1 MAMTWGADT
10 HVGRR
15 RDHNEDAYLAAP
27 ELGVFAVCDG
37 MGGHASGEVASRLA
51 VDELRSFF
59 SLTASDRDC
68 TWPFKFDKA
77 STYDEN
83 RLVVAA
89 KLANRTVLEH
99 ARANPRCRGMG
110 TTFVGLSFTPDGR
123 VIVAH
128 AGDSRAYRL
137 RGESLERLTADHS
150 LVEEYLRAGRITP
163 EEAERFPQKNIILRA
178 LGQAEQLDVD
188 VATHDARSGDLFL
201 VCSDGL
207 SGMVDDPKLEALLRT
222 WRDDPSSCV
231 RHLIDAANGAG
242 GHDNITAIVLAA

>member
-1 MAMTWGADT
+1 MVMSWGADT

-15 RDHNEDAYLAAP
+15 RDHNEDAFLVAP

-37 MGGHASGEVASRLA
+37 MGGHASGEVAASLA
-51 VDELRSFF
+51 VEELRSFF
-59 SLTASDRDC
+59 ALTASDRDC

-77 STYDEN
+77 SSYDEN
-83 RLVVAA
+83 RLVVAT

-110 TTFVGLSFTPDGR
+110 TTFVALSFVPDGR
-123 VIVAH
+123 VVVAH

-137 RGESLERLTADHS
+137 RSGRLERLTADHS
-150 LVEEYLRAGRITP
+150 LVEEYLRSGRITP

-178 LGQAEQLDVD
+178 LGQQEQLDVD
-188 VATHDARSGDLFL
+188 VATHDTQAGDLFL

-207 SGMVDDPKLEALLRT
+207 SGMVDDGKLEALLRAWKDEPAT
-222 WRDDPSSCV
+222 CV
-231 RHLIDAANGAG
+231 RHLIEAANGAG
-242 GHDNITAIVLAA
+242 GHDNITAVIVTA